1 MTPNDDRDVDL
12 DRRFAVLSRVEA
24 TTPEFTDRVLR
35 ALEQRGLVREERSWF
50 SPRWLAAAALI
61 FAAGAGVGAV
71 ITRATAPPQTTVR
84 ETPRVPAARNVAD
97 VNVPRVG
104 QSEVWF

>member
-1 MTPNDDRDVDL
+1 MIPNDERDVDL
-12 DRRFAVLSRVEA
+12 DRRLAALSRVEP
-24 TTPEFTDRVLR
+24 TSPQFTDRVLR
-35 ALEQRGLVREERSWF
+35 GLEQRGLVRTEGSWF

-61 FAAGAGVGAV
+61 FAAGAGVGAM
-71 ITRATAPPQTTVR
+71 IMRATATPQITVR
-84 ETPRVPAARNVAD
+84 ETPRVPAVRNVAD